1 MKEGGHV
8 GPLQYSCLENPMDRG
23 AWQAV
28 VHRVAKSQTQ
38 LKQLMLTRTLLRTV
52 SQDTGSQI
60 ALRNFSEEVREESGY
75 R

>member
-1 MKEGGHV
+1 MH
-8 GPLQYSCLENPMDRG
+8 RG

-38 LKQLMLTRTLLRTV
+38 LKQLMLPHTLLRTV

-60 ALRNFSEEVREESGY
+60 ALRNFSEELREESGY
-75 R
+75 RFFFFLGKTYS

>member
-1 MKEGGHV
+1 MH
-8 GPLQYSCLENPMDRG
+8 RG

-38 LKQLMLTRTLLRTV
+38 LKQFMLTRTLLRTV